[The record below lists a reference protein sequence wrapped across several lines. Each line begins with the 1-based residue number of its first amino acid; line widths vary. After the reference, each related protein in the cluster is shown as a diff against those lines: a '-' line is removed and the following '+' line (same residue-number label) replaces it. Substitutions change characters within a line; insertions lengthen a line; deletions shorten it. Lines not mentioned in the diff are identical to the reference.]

1 MAGRLSSWINIADML
16 YRLLADAVLSL
27 HLFFILFVVFGGL
40 LALRWRRAM
49 YLHLPAAIWGALI
62 EFMGWTCPLTP
73 WENRLRRLAGDEGY
87 AGGFIEHYLL
97 PLVYPDGLT
106 REIQIILG
114 VAVLVANVAI
124 YAAIIWRHRRRRP
137 ATHRSEKSNR

>member
-1 MAGRLSSWINIADML
+1 MAGRLSSWINIADMI

-40 LALRWRRAM
+40 LVLRWRRAM

-62 EFMGWTCPLTP
+62 EFMGWICPLTP

-97 PLVYPDGLT
+97 PLVYPGGLT

-114 VAVLVANVAI
+114 VAVLVANVVI
-124 YAAIIWRHRRRRP
+124 YAAIIWRHRRGRP
-137 ATHRSEKSNR
+137 ATHRSETSDR